1 MTVGPERSGF
11 AKDKDFVNALLAW
24 IVKCGADWYY
34 DEEITQLEHAVQ
46 RAALARLQ
54 GGDSADITA
63 ALLHDVGHFLMQ
75 SQAKDKRFHDRDLK
89 HEIVG
94 ANWLARAFCPQM
106 TEPVRLHVPA
116 KRYLCAVDPGYRAGL
131 SDGSKTSPAKQDGP
145 LSEFVW
151 HEHKDTDETF
161 LVIEGSM
168 SIEFKDRVVELNAG
182 EMIVV
187 KRGEQHKP
195 FAAQECKV
203 MIIEPENV
211 VNTGESGSYLTAK
224 NDVWI

>member
-46 RAALARLQ
+46 EAALARLQ

-94 ANWLARAFCPQM
+94 ANWLAHAFCPQV

-116 KRYLCAVDPGYRAGL
+116 KRYLCAVDPGYRARL
-131 SDGSKTSPAKQDGP
+131 SDGSKTSLVKQGGPMSEAKAK
-145 LSEFVW
+145 EFSALPGCDAAVRLRRIDDQAKVVGLAIRPIEDFAD
-151 HEHKDTDETF
+151 H
-161 LVIEGSM
+161 LVKTLHS
-168 SIEFKDRVVELNAG
+168 
-182 EMIVV
+182 
-187 KRGEQHKP
+187 
-195 FAAQECKV
+195 
-203 MIIEPENV
+203 
-211 VNTGESGSYLTAK
+211 
-224 NDVWI
+224 

>member
-46 RAALARLQ
+46 GAALARLQ

-116 KRYLCAVDPGYRAGL
+116 KRYLCAVDPGYRARL
-131 SDGSKTSPAKQDGP
+131 SDGSKISLVKQGGPMSEAKAKEFSALPGCDAAVRLRRIDDQAKVVGLAIGP
-145 LSEFVW
+145 IEDFAG
-151 HEHKDTDETF
+151 H
-161 LVIEGSM
+161 LV
-168 SIEFKDRVVELNAG
+168 KTL
-182 EMIVV
+182 
-187 KRGEQHKP
+187 K
-195 FAAQECKV
+195 
-203 MIIEPENV
+203 
-211 VNTGESGSYLTAK
+211 T
-224 NDVWI
+224 

>member
-1 MTVGPERSGF
+1 MMTVGPERSGF

-46 RAALARLQ
+46 GAALAQLQ

-94 ANWLARAFCPQM
+94 ANWLAHAFCPQV

-116 KRYLCAVDPGYRAGL
+116 KRYLCAVDPGYRARL
-131 SDGSKTSPAKQDGP
+131 SDGSKTSLVKQGGPMSEAKAKEFSALPGCDAAVRLRRIDDQAKVAGLAIGP
-145 LSEFVW
+145 IEDFAD
-151 HEHKDTDETF
+151 H
-161 LVIEGSM
+161 LVKTLHS
-168 SIEFKDRVVELNAG
+168 
-182 EMIVV
+182 
-187 KRGEQHKP
+187 
-195 FAAQECKV
+195 
-203 MIIEPENV
+203 
-211 VNTGESGSYLTAK
+211 
-224 NDVWI
+224 